1 MQTSLYSVTIPTFK
15 KGLTALSGLLDKA
28 EAYLKEK
35 GAPESEL
42 LEKRFAPDM
51 FPFVKQ
57 VQLVSDQAK
66 ALAARLNG
74 VDPVSMPDT
83 ETTIA
88 ELKERIAKTIAVLD
102 AVKPEE
108 VDGKET
114 TEVRIKWFPGQHI
127 LGGHYAMEYILPN
140 FFFHLTTA
148 YDLLRAE
155 GVQIGKG
162 DFIGGLSLRDDA

>member
-28 EAYLKEK
+28 ESYLKEK

-88 ELKERIAKTIAVLD
+88 ELKERIAKTIVVLD

-108 VDGKET
+108 VDGKEA

-155 GVQIGKG
+155 GVQVGKA
-162 DFIGGLSLRDDA
+162 DYIGGLSLRDDA